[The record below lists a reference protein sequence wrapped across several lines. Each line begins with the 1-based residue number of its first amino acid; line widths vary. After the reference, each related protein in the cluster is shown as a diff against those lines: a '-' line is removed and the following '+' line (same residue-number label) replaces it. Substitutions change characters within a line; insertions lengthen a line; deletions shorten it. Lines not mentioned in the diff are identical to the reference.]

1 MERCGLSGRR
11 RERLFVLA
19 GLAVEHVALDD
30 DVVRVFARSRSASAV
45 CPLCARPSF
54 RVHSRYRRRLADL
67 PAHGRRVEM
76 VVTARRFRC
85 AHGDCPRRI
94 FAERLDPEAAGLRGR
109 RTARL
114 DGIVH
119 HLGMALGG
127 RPAQATARRLLL
139 PVSKDTLLRTVRRRA
154 SSPATAPRVIGID
167 DWAWRKGHRYG
178 TLICDLERREV
189 IDLLPDREPATVAAW
204 LAAHPSVEII
214 ARDRGGGY
222 GAAAAQGR
230 PDAIQVADRWHLM
243 ENASAAFLVAVKRRM
258 REVRR
263 AFGQDGIEL
272 ATLTAAERIQ
282 YEGWRR
288 RAAEEE
294 TIRALHAGGLG
305 VKEIVRRTGRSR
317 KLVRDVVRGGHAE
330 PFRPRA
336 CSLEPWLD
344 RLNAEWR
351 GGCRNGAELW
361 RRLRAAGFPGSLRV
375 VTEWATRQRRAEASG
390 APSRCPAPRALA
402 RLLTTARDKL
412 TRAEAV
418 IVATAEGAVPDLVA
432 ARGVADAFH
441 ALIRARDG
449 AGLDAWIETA
459 LASPLESFAKG
470 VAADR
475 AAIAAAIET
484 PWSNGQTEGQIC
496 RLKTLKRQ
504 MGGRANVDL
513 LKARMLPAA

>member
-1 MERCGLSGRR
+1 MSGSR
-11 RERLFVLA
+11 RERLFSQA
-19 GLAVEHVALDD
+19 GLIVEHIALEGDA
-30 DVVRVFARSRSASAV
+30 VRVFARSVSTSGM
-45 CPLCARPSF
+45 CPLCSHRSF
-54 RVHSRYRRRLADL
+54 RVHSRYERRLADL

-85 AHGDCPRRI
+85 DNVECRRRI
-94 FAERLDPEAAGLRGR
+94 FAERLDPAVAGVHDR
-109 RTARL
+109 RTGRL
-114 DGIVH
+114 DGIVR

-139 PVSKDTLLRTVRRRA
+139 PVSKDTLLRSVRRRA
-154 SSPATAPRVIGID
+154 QRGAAPRVIGID

-178 TLICDLERREV
+178 TLICDLEQREV

-204 LAAHPSVEII
+204 LAAHPSVKII

-222 GAAAAQGR
+222 AAAAAQGR
-230 PDAIQVADRWHLM
+230 PDAVQVADRWHLM
-243 ENASAAFLVAVKRRM
+243 ENASAAFLLVVRRRM
-258 REVRR
+258 RDVRR
-263 AFGQDGIEL
+263 AFGQDTVEP

-282 YEGWRR
+282 YEGWKR

-294 TIRALHAGGLG
+294 TIRALHAEGVG

-317 KLVRDVVRGGHAE
+317 KLVRDVLRGGRTE

-336 CSLEPWLD
+336 SSLEPWLD
-344 RLNAEWR
+344 RLNAAWT

-375 VTEWATRQRRAEASG
+375 VTEWATRQRRAEAPD
-390 APSRCPAPRALA
+390 APVRCPAPRALA

-418 IVATAEGAVPDLVA
+418 IVATAERAVPELVA
-432 ARGVADAFH
+432 ARGVIDAFH
-441 ALIRARDG
+441 ALIRGRDV
-449 AGLDAWIETA
+449 AGLDPWIEA
-459 LASPLESFAKG
+459 ARASPVESFAKG

-475 AAIAAAIET
+475 AAVAAAIET

>member
-1 MERCGLSGRR
+1 MAGAVPAVTVARAHDRR
-11 RERLFVLA
+11 T
-19 GLAVEHVALDD
+19 G
-30 DVVRVFARSRSASAV
+30 
-45 CPLCARPSF
+45 
-54 RVHSRYRRRLADL
+54 RLA
-67 PAHGRRVEM
+67 
-76 VVTARRFRC
+76 
-85 AHGDCPRRI
+85 
-94 FAERLDPEAAGLRGR
+94 
-109 RTARL
+109 
-114 DGIVH
+114 GIVH

-139 PVSKDTLLRTVRRRA
+139 PVSKDTLLRAVRRGAKAPSATPRA
-154 SSPATAPRVIGID
+154 IGVD

-230 PDAIQVADRWHLM
+230 PEATQVADRWHLM
-243 ENASAAFLVAVKRRM
+243 ENASAAFLIAVKRRM
-258 REVRR
+258 RDVRR
-263 AFGQDGIEL
+263 AFGRDTVEP

-282 YEGWRR
+282 YDGWTR

-294 TIRALHAGGLG
+294 TIRALRAEGVG

-317 KLVRDVVRGGHAE
+317 KLVREVIRGGRTE

-336 CSLEPWLD
+336 SSLEPWLD
-344 RLNAEWR
+344 RLNMEWS

-361 RRLRAAGFPGSLRV
+361 RHLRAAGFAGSLRV
-375 VTEWATRQRRAEASG
+375 VTEWATRQRRAETPG
-390 APSRCPAPRALA
+390 APPRCPAPRALA
-402 RLLTTARDKL
+402 RLLTTARDRL
-412 TRAEAV
+412 SRTEAV
-418 IVATAEGAVPDLVA
+418 IVATAEGAVPDLIA
-432 ARGVADAFH
+432 ARGVTDTFH
-441 ALIRARDG
+441 ALIRGRDA
-449 AGLDAWIETA
+449 AGLDAWIESA

-470 VAADR
+470 VATDR
-475 AAIAAAIET
+475 SAVAAAIET